1 MFNLIILIMRST
13 KILRPLWL
21 LMLLCLIPVWALA
34 QEVTISGNVKD
45 SNGEPIIGASVLE
58 KGTTN
63 GIITDFDGNFNLIVN
78 SNSIL
83 SISFVGYKTQE
94 INVNGQTSF
103 NIVLSEDT
111 EVLDEV
117 VVVGYGVQKKKLVTG
132 ATVQVKGDDLQKLNT
147 VSALG
152 ALQSQ
157 SPGVNITQ
165 SSGMPGEGYKVNIR
179 GMGTIGS
186 SAPLY
191 VIDGV
196 AGGDINM
203 LNPADI
209 ESIDV
214 LKDAASAAIYGARAA
229 NGVILVTTKQ
239 GKTGKVRISYDGYY
253 GVQQIAKKPELL
265 NAKQYMEIMDRKD
278 GAGTYDWK
286 NLLPSYLY
294 DSIMDGT
301 WNGTN
306 WLDEATNN
314 NAPTQNHAFNITGGN
329 EFSKFSLGLSY
340 TSQEGTIGK
349 PVEPNYERYTSRLN
363 SEHVILKNNDFDII
377 KFGENMTYSY
387 SEKSGIG
394 IGNIYWNDVH
404 NFLVANPLL
413 PVYDSEGNYY
423 DQDDKTEGW
432 GYEPNAANPIAS
444 MVYQRGKNLT
454 RNHAFRGN
462 FYLEIQPIKNLKYK
476 TSFGYRFNASSYRSY
491 TDKFNLA
498 AATVNTN
505 DKVTQTQSMDMA
517 WTWENTLSYSFNK
530 NYHAFD
536 AVIGQSMEKWGIGE
550 NVSATNA
557 NSLFPGLFDYAY
569 LDNTQ
574 GISSSL
580 TTVSG
585 APQTAGRLASFF
597 GRVNYNYNE
606 KYMFSATLR
615 ADGSGNF
622 ARGNRW
628 GIFPSVSAG
637 WVITNESF
645 MEGVQNWMDFLKIRA
660 SWGQNGNSDIT
671 NFQYLSTIA
680 FDSQN
685 SYVYGTDK
693 ITQTTGAYA
702 NILPNEDI
710 SWETSEQ
717 LDLGIDA
724 RFFNSRLGFAF
735 DYYHKTTKDWLVQ
748 APILASYGTGA
759 PYINGGDIVNKGF
772 EVALNW
778 NERIRDFNYGI
789 NFNLSYNKNEVTR
802 IANTEGIIHGPS
814 DVLTAMSGG
823 EIYRAEV
830 GYPIG
835 YFYGYKTA
843 GVFQNQEQVDATK
856 AKLSTAAPGEL
867 IFVDVNGDGKIS
879 EADKTMIGDPNPDFR
894 MGFSFNLGYKG
905 FDLSVT
911 TNGAFGQQV
920 VKSYRQ
926 YLGETKQNF
935 TTDVYEC
942 WNGEGTS
949 NTMPSIYK
957 MESSESWK
965 NFSDIFVEDAS
976 YLRIQNITLGYDFKK
991 LFPKMPLEQARIYL
1005 SVLNAYT
1012 FTGYSGM
1019 DPEVGASGNDS
1030 YSWASGIDLG
1040 FYPSP
1045 RTYMVGVNL
1054 KF

>member
-1 MFNLIILIMRST
+1 M
-13 KILRPLWL
+13 
-21 LMLLCLIPVWALA
+21 
-34 QEVTISGNVKD
+34 
-45 SNGEPIIGASVLE
+45 LE

-63 GIITDFDGNFNLIVN
+63 GIITDFDGNFNLSVE
-78 SNSIL
+78 SNSTL
-83 SISFVGYKTQE
+83 VISFVGYKTQE

-103 NIVLSEDT
+103 NVVLKEDT
-111 EVLDEV
+111 EVLEEV

-239 GKTGKVRISYDGYY
+239 GKTGKVRVSYDGYY

-278 GAGTYDWK
+278 GAYDWES
-286 NLLPSYLY
+286 LLPSSLY
-294 DSIMDGT
+294 KSIMDGT

-349 PVEPNYERYTSRLN
+349 PVEPNYERYTARIN
-363 SEHVILKNNDFDII
+363 SDHVVLKNNDFDVI

-423 DQDDKTEGW
+423 DQDDKVADGW
-432 GYEPNAANPIAS
+432 GFEPNAANPIAS

-462 FYLEIQPIKNLKYK
+462 FYLEIQPIKNIKYK
-476 TSFGYRFNASSYRSY
+476 TSFGYRFNSSSYRSY
-491 TDKFNLA
+491 TDKFNLS
-498 AATVNTN
+498 AATINTN
-505 DKVTQTQSMDMA
+505 DKVTQTQSMDLA
-517 WTWENTLSYSFNK
+517 WTWENTLSYSLKK

-569 LDNTQ
+569 LSNTQ
-574 GISSSL
+574 GINSSL

-628 GIFPSVSAG
+628 GVFPSFSAG

-645 MEGVQNWMDFLKIRA
+645 MESVQNWMDFLKIRA

-680 FDSQN
+680 FDAQN
-685 SYVYGTDK
+685 SYVFGTDK
-693 ITQTTGAYA
+693 VTQTTGAYA
-702 NILPNEDI
+702 NILPNKDI

-724 RFFNSRLGFAF
+724 RFFNSRLGLAF
-735 DYYHKTTKDWLVQ
+735 DYYHKVTKDWLVQ

-772 EVALNW
+772 EIALNW

-789 NFNLSYNKNEVTR
+789 NFNLSHNKNEVTR

-835 YFYGYKTA
+835 YFWGYKTA
-843 GVFQNQEQVDATK
+843 GVFQNQAQVDATK

-867 IFVDVNGDGKIS
+867 IFVDVNGDGEIS
-879 EADKTMIGDPNPDFR
+879 EADKTMLGDPNPDFR

-905 FDLSVT
+905 WDLSVT

>member
-1 MFNLIILIMRST
+1 MEST
-13 KILRPLWL
+13 KNLKPLWL
-21 LMLLCLIPVWALA
+21 LMLLCLIPFWAVA
-34 QEVTISGNVKD
+34 QTETISGNVKD
-45 SNGEPIIGASVLE
+45 SSGVPVIGASVLE

-63 GIITDFDGNFNLIVN
+63 GIITDFDGNFTLSVGNN
-78 SNSIL
+78 STL
-83 SISFVGYKTQE
+83 VISFVGYKTQE

-103 NIVLSEDT
+103 NITLKEDT
-111 EVLDEV
+111 EVLEEV

-239 GKTGKVRISYDGYY
+239 GKTGKMRVSYDGYY

-278 GAGTYDWK
+278 GAYDWES
-286 NLLPSYLY
+286 LLPSSLY
-294 DSIMDGT
+294 KSIMDGT

-349 PVEPNYERYTSRLN
+349 PVEPNYERYTARIN
-363 SEHVILKNNDFDII
+363 SDHVVLKNNDFDII

-387 SEKSGIG
+387 SERSGIG

-404 NFLVANPLL
+404 NFLVGNPLL

-423 DQDDKTEGW
+423 DQDDKVAEGW
-432 GYEPNAANPIAS
+432 GFEPNAANPIAS

-476 TSFGYRFNASSYRSY
+476 TSFGYRFNSSSYRSY
-491 TDKFNLA
+491 TDKFNLS
-498 AATVNTN
+498 AATINTN
-505 DKVTQTQSMDMA
+505 DKVTQTQSMDLA
-517 WTWENTLSYSFNK
+517 WTWENTLSYSLKK

-557 NSLFPGLFDYAY
+557 NSLFPGLFEYAY
-569 LDNTQ
+569 LSNTQ
-574 GISSSL
+574 GINSSL

-628 GIFPSVSAG
+628 GVFPSFSAG

-645 MEGVQNWMDFLKIRA
+645 MESVQNWMDFLKIRA

-680 FDSQN
+680 FDAQN
-685 SYVYGTDK
+685 SYVFGTDK
-693 ITQTTGAYA
+693 VTQTTGAYA
-702 NILPNEDI
+702 NILPNKDI

-724 RFFNSRLGFAF
+724 RFFNSRLGLAF
-735 DYYHKTTKDWLVQ
+735 DYYHKVTKDWLVQ

-772 EVALNW
+772 EIALNW

-789 NFNLSYNKNEVTR
+789 NFNLSHNKNEVTR

-835 YFYGYKTA
+835 YFWGYKTA
-843 GVFQNQEQVDATK
+843 GVFQNQAQVDATK

-867 IFVDVNGDGKIS
+867 IFVDVNGDGEIS
-879 EADKTMIGDPNPDFR
+879 EADKTMLGDPNPDFR

-905 FDLSVT
+905 WDLSVT

>member
-1 MFNLIILIMRST
+1 MFF
-13 KILRPLWL
+13 
-21 LMLLCLIPVWALA
+21 CLIPFWAIA
-34 QEVTISGNVKD
+34 QTVTISGNVKD
-45 SNGEPIIGASVLE
+45 SSGIPVIGASVLE

-63 GIITDFDGNFNLIVN
+63 GIITDFDGNFTLSVE
-78 SNSIL
+78 SNSTIV
-83 SISFVGYKTQE
+83 ISFVGYKTQE

-103 NIVLSEDT
+103 NVVLKEDT
-111 EVLDEV
+111 EVLEEV
-117 VVVGYGVQKKKLVTG
+117 VVVCYGVQKKKLVTG

-203 LNPADI
+203 LNPSDI

-239 GKTGKVRISYDGYY
+239 GKTGKVRVSYDGYY

-278 GAGTYDWK
+278 GAYDWES
-286 NLLPSYLY
+286 LLPSYLY
-294 DSIMDGT
+294 DSIMDGS

-363 SEHVILKNNDFDII
+363 SEHVILKNNDFDVI

-387 SEKSGIG
+387 TERSGIG

-404 NFLVANPLL
+404 NFLVANPLM

-423 DQDDKTEGW
+423 DQDDKVAEGW
-432 GYEPNAANPIAS
+432 GFEPNAANPIAS

-476 TSFGYRFNASSYRSY
+476 TSFGYRFNSSSYRSY

-498 AATVNTN
+498 AATINTN
-505 DKVTQTQSMDMA
+505 DKVTQTQSMDLA
-517 WTWENTLSYSFNK
+517 WTWENTLSYSLKK

-569 LDNTQ
+569 LSNTQ
-574 GISSSL
+574 GINSSL

-628 GIFPSVSAG
+628 GVFPSFSAG

-645 MEGVQNWMDFLKIRA
+645 MESVQNWMDFLKIRA

-680 FDSQN
+680 FDAQN
-685 SYVYGTDK
+685 SYVFGTDK
-693 ITQTTGAYA
+693 VTQTTGAYA
-702 NILPNEDI
+702 NILPNKDI

-724 RFFNSRLGFAF
+724 RFFNSRLGLAF
-735 DYYHKTTKDWLVQ
+735 DYYHKVTKDWLVQ
-748 APILASYGTGA
+748 APILASYGTAA

-772 EVALNW
+772 EIALNW

-789 NFNLSYNKNEVTR
+789 NFNLSHNKNEVTR

-835 YFYGYKTA
+835 YFWGYKTA
-843 GVFQNQEQVDATK
+843 GVFQNQAQVDATK

-867 IFVDVNGDGKIS
+867 IFVDVNGDGEIS
-879 EADKTMIGDPNPDFR
+879 EADKTMLGDPNPDFR

-905 FDLSVT
+905 WDLSVT

>member
-1 MFNLIILIMRST
+1 MRST

-63 GIITDFDGNFNLIVN
+63 GIITDFDGNFNLTVN

-278 GAGTYDWK
+278 GAYDWK
-286 NLLPSYLY
+286 SLLPSYLY

-306 WLDEATNN
+306 WLDEVTNK

-329 EFSKFSLGLSY
+329 EYSKFSLGLSY

-349 PVEPNYERYTSRLN
+349 PVEPNYERYTSRFN
-363 SEHVILKNNDFDII
+363 SEHIILKNNEFDII

-404 NFLVANPLL
+404 NVLVANPLL
-413 PVYDSEGNYY
+413 PVYNSEGDYY
-423 DQDDKTEGW
+423 DQDDKEAEGW
-432 GYEPNAANPIAS
+432 TYDPGAANPVAS

-476 TSFGYRFNASSYRSY
+476 TSFGYRFNSSSTRSY
-491 TDKFNLA
+491 TDKFRLA
-498 AATVNTN
+498 SDSQNSN
-505 DKVTQTQSMDMA
+505 DKVTQTQSMDLA

-550 NVSATNA
+550 DISATNA

-574 GISSSL
+574 GISSSM

-585 APQTAGRLASFF
+585 GPQTAGRLASFF

-622 ARGNRW
+622 ARGHRW

-645 MEGVQNWMDFLKIRA
+645 MEGVQSWMDFLKIRA

-680 FDSQN
+680 FDSLN

-748 APILASYGTGA
+748 APVLASYGTGA

-772 EVALNW
+772 EIALNW

-814 DVLTAMSGG
+814 DVLTALSNG

-843 GVFQNQEQVDATK
+843 GVFQNQAQVDATE

-867 IFVDVNGDGKIS
+867 IFVDVNGDGEIT

-905 FDLSVT
+905 WDLSVT

-926 YLGETKQNF
+926 YLGSTKQNF
-935 TTDVYEC
+935 TTDVYDC

-949 NTMPSIYK
+949 NRMPSISGL
-957 MESSESWK
+957 ETSESWK
-965 NFSDIFVEDAS
+965 NFSDIFVENAS
-976 YLRIQNITLGYDFKK
+976 YLRVQNITLGYDFKK
-991 LFPKMPLEQARIYL
+991 LFPKMPLEQARLYL
-1005 SVLNAYT
+1005 SVLNAFT
-1012 FTGYSGM
+1012 ITGYSGM

>member
-1 MFNLIILIMRST
+1 MEST
-13 KILRPLWL
+13 KNLKPLWL
-21 LMLLCLIPVWALA
+21 LMLLCLIPFWAVA
-34 QEVTISGNVKD
+34 QTETISGNVKD
-45 SNGEPIIGASVLE
+45 SSGVPVIGASVLE

-63 GIITDFDGNFNLIVN
+63 GIITDFDGNFTLSVGNN
-78 SNSIL
+78 STL
-83 SISFVGYKTQE
+83 VISFVGYKTQE

-103 NIVLSEDT
+103 NITLKEDT
-111 EVLDEV
+111 EVLEEV

-239 GKTGKVRISYDGYY
+239 GKTGKMRVSYDGYY

-278 GAGTYDWK
+278 GAYDWES
-286 NLLPSYLY
+286 LLPSSLY
-294 DSIMDGT
+294 KSIMDGT

-349 PVEPNYERYTSRLN
+349 PVEPNYERYTARIN
-363 SEHVILKNNDFDII
+363 SDHVVLKNNDFDII

-387 SEKSGIG
+387 SERSGIG

-404 NFLVANPLL
+404 NFLVGNPLL

-423 DQDDKTEGW
+423 DQDDKVAEGW
-432 GYEPNAANPIAS
+432 GFEPNAANPIAS

-476 TSFGYRFNASSYRSY
+476 TSFGYRFNSSSYRSY
-491 TDKFNLA
+491 TDKFNLS
-498 AATVNTN
+498 AATINTN
-505 DKVTQTQSMDMA
+505 DKVTQTQSMDLA
-517 WTWENTLSYSFNK
+517 WTWENTLSYSLKK

-569 LDNTQ
+569 LSNTQ
-574 GISSSL
+574 GINSSL

-628 GIFPSVSAG
+628 GVFPSFSAG

-645 MEGVQNWMDFLKIRA
+645 MESVQNWMDFLKIRA

-680 FDSQN
+680 FDAQN
-685 SYVYGTDK
+685 SYVFGTDK
-693 ITQTTGAYA
+693 VTQTTGAYA
-702 NILPNEDI
+702 NILPNKDI

-724 RFFNSRLGFAF
+724 RFFNSRLGLAF
-735 DYYHKTTKDWLVQ
+735 DYYHKVTKDWLVQ

-772 EVALNW
+772 EIALNW

-789 NFNLSYNKNEVTR
+789 NFNLSHNKNEVTR

-835 YFYGYKTA
+835 YFWGYKTA
-843 GVFQNQEQVDATK
+843 GVFQNQAQVDATK

-867 IFVDVNGDGKIS
+867 IFVDVNGDGEIS
-879 EADKTMIGDPNPDFR
+879 EADKTMLGDPNPDFR

-905 FDLSVT
+905 WDLSVT

>member
-1 MFNLIILIMRST
+1 MFNLIISIMKST
-13 KILRPLWL
+13 RNLKPLWL
-21 LMLLCLIPVWALA
+21 LMFFCLIPFWAIA
-34 QEVTISGNVKD
+34 QTVTISGNVKD
-45 SNGEPIIGASVLE
+45 SAGVPVIGASVLE

-63 GIITDFDGNFNLIVN
+63 GIITDFDGNFTLSVENN
-78 SNSIL
+78 STL
-83 SISFVGYKTQE
+83 VISFVGYKTQE
-94 INVNGQTSF
+94 IIVNGQTSF
-103 NIVLSEDT
+103 NVILKEDT
-111 EVLDEV
+111 EVLEEV

-239 GKTGKVRISYDGYY
+239 GKTGKVRVSYDGYY

-278 GAGTYDWK
+278 GAYDWES
-286 NLLPSYLY
+286 LLPSSLY
-294 DSIMDGT
+294 KSIMDGT

-363 SEHVILKNNDFDII
+363 SEHVILKNNDFDVI

-387 SEKSGIG
+387 TERSGIG

-404 NFLVANPLL
+404 NFLVANPLM

-423 DQDDKTEGW
+423 DQDDKVAEGW
-432 GYEPNAANPIAS
+432 GFEPNAANPIAS

-476 TSFGYRFNASSYRSY
+476 TSFGYRFNSSSYRSY
-491 TDKFNLA
+491 TDKFNLS
-498 AATVNTN
+498 AATINTN
-505 DKVTQTQSMDMA
+505 DKITQTQSMDLA
-517 WTWENTLSYSFNK
+517 WTWENTLSYSLKK

-569 LDNTQ
+569 LSNTQ
-574 GISSSL
+574 GINSSL

-628 GIFPSVSAG
+628 GVFPSFSAG

-645 MEGVQNWMDFLKIRA
+645 MESVQNWMDFLKIRA

-680 FDSQN
+680 FDAQN
-685 SYVYGTDK
+685 SYVFGTDK

-702 NILPNEDI
+702 NILPNKDI

-724 RFFNSRLGFAF
+724 RFFNSRLGLAF
-735 DYYHKTTKDWLVQ
+735 DYYHKVTKDWLVQ

-772 EVALNW
+772 EIALNW

-789 NFNLSYNKNEVTR
+789 NFNLSHNKNEVTR

-835 YFYGYKTA
+835 YFWGYKTA
-843 GVFQNQEQVDATK
+843 GVFQNQAQVDATK

-867 IFVDVNGDGKIS
+867 IFVDVNGDGEIS
-879 EADKTMIGDPNPDFR
+879 EADKTMLGDPNPDFR

-905 FDLSVT
+905 WDLSVT

>member
-63 GIITDFDGNFNLIVN
+63 GIITDFDGNFNLTVN

-253 GVQQIAKKPELL
+253 GVQQIAKKPEVL

-278 GAGTYDWK
+278 GAYDWK
-286 NLLPSYLY
+286 SLLPSYLY

-363 SEHVILKNNDFDII
+363 SEHVILKNKDFDVI

-404 NFLVANPLL
+404 NLIVANPLL

-423 DQDDKTEGW
+423 DQDDKTAEGW

-622 ARGNRW
+622 ARGHRW

-645 MEGVQNWMDFLKIRA
+645 MEGVQSWMDFLKIRA

-843 GVFQNQEQVDATK
+843 GVFQNQAQVDATE

-867 IFVDVNGDGKIS
+867 IFVDVNGDGEIS

-905 FDLSVT
+905 WDLSVT

>member
-1 MFNLIILIMRST
+1 MFF
-13 KILRPLWL
+13 
-21 LMLLCLIPVWALA
+21 CLIPFWAIA
-34 QEVTISGNVKD
+34 QTVTISGNVKD
-45 SNGEPIIGASVLE
+45 SSGTPVIGASVLE

-63 GIITDFDGNFNLIVN
+63 GIITDFDGNFALSVE
-78 SNSIL
+78 SNSTL
-83 SISFVGYKTQE
+83 VISFVGYKTQE

-103 NIVLSEDT
+103 NVVLKEDT
-111 EVLDEV
+111 EVLEEV

-239 GKTGKVRISYDGYY
+239 GKTGKVRVSYDGYY

-278 GAGTYDWK
+278 GAYDWES
-286 NLLPSYLY
+286 LLPSSLY
-294 DSIMDGT
+294 KSIMDGT

-349 PVEPNYERYTSRLN
+349 PVEPNYERYTARIN
-363 SEHVILKNNDFDII
+363 SDHVVLKNNDFDVI

-423 DQDDKTEGW
+423 DQDDKVADGW
-432 GYEPNAANPIAS
+432 GFEPNAANPIAS

-476 TSFGYRFNASSYRSY
+476 TSFGYRFNSSSYRSY
-491 TDKFNLA
+491 TDKFNLS
-498 AATVNTN
+498 AATINTN
-505 DKVTQTQSMDMA
+505 DKVTQTQSMDLA
-517 WTWENTLSYSFNK
+517 WTWENTLSYSLKK

-569 LDNTQ
+569 LSNTQ
-574 GISSSL
+574 GINSSL

-628 GIFPSVSAG
+628 GVFPSFSAG

-645 MEGVQNWMDFLKIRA
+645 MESVQNWMDFLKIRA

-680 FDSQN
+680 FDAQN
-685 SYVYGTDK
+685 SYVFGTDK

-702 NILPNEDI
+702 NILPNKDI

-724 RFFNSRLGFAF
+724 RFFNSRLGLAF
-735 DYYHKTTKDWLVQ
+735 DYYHKVTKDWLVQ

-772 EVALNW
+772 EIALNW

-789 NFNLSYNKNEVTR
+789 NFNLSHNKNEVTR

-835 YFYGYKTA
+835 YFWGYKTA
-843 GVFQNQEQVDATK
+843 GVFQNQAQVDATK
-856 AKLSTAAPGEL
+856 TKLSTAAPGEL
-867 IFVDVNGDGKIS
+867 IFVDVNGDGEIS
-879 EADKTMIGDPNPDFR
+879 EADKTMLGDPNPDFR

-905 FDLSVT
+905 WDLSVT

>member
-1 MFNLIILIMRST
+1 MVIDVF
-13 KILRPLWL
+13 
-21 LMLLCLIPVWALA
+21 CLIPFWAIA
-34 QEVTISGNVKD
+34 QTVTISGNVKD
-45 SNGEPIIGASVLE
+45 SSGIPVIGASVLE

-63 GIITDFDGNFNLIVN
+63 GIITDFDGNFTLSVG
-78 SNSIL
+78 SNSTL
-83 SISFVGYKTQE
+83 VISFVGYKTQE

-103 NIVLSEDT
+103 NVVLKEDT
-111 EVLDEV
+111 EVLEEV

-203 LNPADI
+203 LNPSDI

-239 GKTGKVRISYDGYY
+239 GKTGKVRVSYDGYY

-278 GAGTYDWK
+278 GAYDWES
-286 NLLPSYLY
+286 LLPSYLY
-294 DSIMDGT
+294 DSIMDGS

-363 SEHVILKNNDFDII
+363 SEHVILKNNDFDVI

-387 SEKSGIG
+387 TERSGIG

-404 NFLVANPLL
+404 NFLVANPLM

-423 DQDDKTEGW
+423 DQDDKVAEGW
-432 GYEPNAANPIAS
+432 GFEPNAANPIAS

-476 TSFGYRFNASSYRSY
+476 TSFGYRFNSSSYRSY
-491 TDKFNLA
+491 TDKFNLS
-498 AATVNTN
+498 AATINTN
-505 DKVTQTQSMDMA
+505 DKVTQTQSMDLA
-517 WTWENTLSYSFNK
+517 WTWENTLSYSLKK
-530 NYHAFD
+530 NYHTFD

-569 LDNTQ
+569 LSNTQ
-574 GISSSL
+574 GINSSL

-628 GIFPSVSAG
+628 GVFPSFSAG

-645 MEGVQNWMDFLKIRA
+645 MESVQNWMDFLKIRA

-680 FDSQN
+680 FDAQN
-685 SYVYGTDK
+685 SYVFGTDK
-693 ITQTTGAYA
+693 VTQTTGAYA
-702 NILPNEDI
+702 NILPNKDI

-724 RFFNSRLGFAF
+724 RFFNSRLGLAF
-735 DYYHKTTKDWLVQ
+735 DYYHKVTKDWLVQ

-772 EVALNW
+772 EIALNW

-789 NFNLSYNKNEVTR
+789 NFNLSHNKNEVTR

-835 YFYGYKTA
+835 YFWGYKTA
-843 GVFQNQEQVDATK
+843 GVFQNQAQVDATK

-867 IFVDVNGDGKIS
+867 IFVDVNGDGEIS
-879 EADKTMIGDPNPDFR
+879 EADKTMLGDPNPDFR

-905 FDLSVT
+905 WDLSVT